1 MRPTFA
7 DPKTDFVFK
16 RIFGGR
22 PSGAEPHKHLLIELL
37 NALVE
42 LDDAHRIVD
51 LTYLPPEKKVA
62 VEELKLSIVDVHC
75 TDVRGVH
82 YVVEMQVLN
91 VEGFEKRVVNN
102 SSKTYVTQ
110 LRISENYPELED
122 VIGVT
127 ICDFE
132 LWPDPPDEEDG
143 DRVPMLSRW
152 RMREQHTGSQ
162 RGLDQ
167 IQYVFLELPKYRAG
181 DTPEG
186 IVDRWAYFFREAKNL
201 EMIPP
206 ALDQEP
212 FREALEVARVA
223 RFTPEEWNVYDRA
236 KMAEQDARGALSLAE
251 KQGRVRGLAEG
262 RAEGAAA
269 KLLLRLV
276 EQKFGPPDE
285 TLVTRIRTATMEQI
299 LRWAEQ
305 MLTAENCEKVFRDP

>member
-1 MRPTFA
+1 MRPIFA

-16 RIFGGR
+16 RIFGT
-22 PSGAEPHKHLLIELL
+22 EPHKHLLIELL

-91 VEGFEKRVVNN
+91 VEGFEKRVVYN

-110 LRISENYPELED
+110 LRISEHYPELED

-132 LWPDPPDEEDG
+132 LWPDPRDEEDG
-143 DRVPMLSRW
+143 HRVPSGRVPMLSRW

-162 RGLDQ
+162 RGLGQ

-181 DTPEG
+181 DAPAG

-223 RFTPEEWNVYDRA
+223 RFTPEEWSVYDRA

-251 KQGRVRGLAEG
+251 KQGRVRGQAD
-262 RAEGAAA
+262 
-269 KLLLRLV
+269 LLLRLV
-276 EQKFGPPDE
+276 EQKFGTPDE
-285 TLVTRIRTATMEQI
+285 NLVTRIRTATLEQI

-305 MLTAENCEKVFRDP
+305 MLTTESCEEIFRDP